1 MVCTPKNP
9 IRKPELLLLGCLIAT
24 TAVAEATF
32 VLAKNL
38 VMMDVLFSVLLVVS
52 AFIVLGNALTDS
64 GKIKTLEFGAIAGR
78 YIRLVSVASGWAIF
92 LVIWAL
98 FCLFST
104 TETRPINWPFFT
116 IIAVLGTL
124 LVIAFGIIE
133 KLLTAQ
139 KSHREECAELRR
151 KLAATNQRTAQQR
164 LQALS
169 YDHAWRKLRD
179 DIAGEEGLSG
189 NDVIHRFRL
198 GIDEYRETL
207 RTKRTNK
214 PNKQTRP
221 NA

>member
-1 MVCTPKNP
+1 MVCTQKNP

-52 AFIVLGNALTDS
+52 AFIVLGNALMDS
-64 GKIKTLEFGAIAGR
+64 GKTKTLEFGAIAGR

-139 KSHREECAELRR
+139 KSHREES
-151 KLAATNQRTAQQR
+151 QR
-164 LQALS
+164 LSRLISNTNRLNEQALP
-169 YDHAWRKLRD
+169 YMYAWKKLCD
-179 DIAGEEGLSG
+179 DITREEVLSG
-189 NDVIHRFRL
+189 NEVIHRFRL
-198 GIDEYRETL
+198 HLDENRERL
-207 RTKRTNK
+207 RTKHKNK
-214 PNKQTRP
+214 RNKQT
-221 NA
+221 NGL

>member
-78 YIRLVSVASGWAIF
+78 YLRLVSVASGWTIF
-92 LVIWAL
+92 LAIWAL
-98 FCLFST
+98 SCLFST
-104 TETRPINWPFFT
+104 TETRPIHWPFFT
-116 IIAVLGTL
+116 IISVLGTL

-133 KLLTAQ
+133 KLLAAQ
-139 KSHREECAELRR
+139 KSHREECE
-151 KLAATNQRTAQQR
+151 KLHSKLSNSNQRAA
-164 LQALS
+164 QALP
-169 YDHAWRKLRD
+169 YEYAWEKLRD

-189 NDVIHRFRL
+189 NEVIHRFRL
-198 GIDEYRETL
+198 GIDEYRERL

-214 PNKQTRP
+214 PNKQTKP